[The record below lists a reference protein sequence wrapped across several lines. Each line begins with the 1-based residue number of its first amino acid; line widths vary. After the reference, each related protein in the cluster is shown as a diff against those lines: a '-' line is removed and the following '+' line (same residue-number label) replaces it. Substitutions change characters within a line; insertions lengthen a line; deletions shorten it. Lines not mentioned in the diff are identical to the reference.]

1 MFGIKYRFIKEIEN
15 IPRIG
20 TFPIIEIPTIQNNEF
35 SNGHVQIFLPVWI
48 QKSWGKL
55 TSYGG
60 AGYWINQGSNNKNW
74 FFSGWEIQYDISA
87 IITLGGELYYHS
99 PETMNSKSATGFN
112 IGGFINFSE
121 NFHLIYS
128 VGQSLKNTPFFSVY
142 TGLLWT
148 I

>member
-1 MFGIKYRFIKEIEN
+1 MGQINQLRRFRE
-15 IPRIG
+15 
-20 TFPIIEIPTIQNNEF
+20 
-35 SNGHVQIFLPVWI
+35 
-48 QKSWGKL
+48 
-55 TSYGG
+55 
-60 AGYWINQGSNNKNW
+60 WINPGINNKNW
-74 FFSGWEIQYDISA
+74 FFSGWEIQCDISA

-99 PETMNSKSATGFN
+99 PETRNSKSATGFN